1 MLLVFEDEDVL
12 KPAIG
17 AQLQWLNTSIK
28 TTTNPLG
35 EFELATPSNV
45 NKLIVAYKNFATDTI
60 EIQKQSNYIE
70 IKLSKQKTKL
80 GGITVAA
87 RKNATE
93 VSYLSTIQLLKITSG
108 ELKKAACCNLS
119 ESFETTPSV
128 DVSFTDAI
136 TGQKQIQMLG
146 LATPY
151 TLITQ

>member
-1 MLLVFEDEDVL
+1 MCFAFVNFANAQEKVDTIKGKVELVFEDEDVL

-93 VSYLSTIQLLKITSG
+93 VSYLSTIQ
-108 ELKKAACCNLS
+108 
-119 ESFETTPSV
+119 
-128 DVSFTDAI
+128 
-136 TGQKQIQMLG
+136 
-146 LATPY
+146 
-151 TLITQ
+151 